1 MARSTRTRLTRSLA
15 LALATASSVGVAATS
30 AASANADVSTTS
42 SVKTRA
48 QVPWASVGT
57 GWVAADVV
65 RGGVNHLVLAS
76 PGGQAYEI
84 ATLAKNEVVVA
95 ISHDGKHVA
104 TQRPSSSDGL
114 PHPRVWDMRTGK
126 ASNLPI
132 NLSNLTFT
140 RPNGTAVMGFN
151 DVNSYGRYST
161 SGTQQRLVTADRS
174 GVGDYPVITP
184 NPNGLTDA
192 VTSTRAGRSSVSL
205 YNHAGF
211 TKARTY
217 TTPAGAKD
225 CSAVGWKNTT
235 TLIESCSVDDRN
247 GRTTLQVFAQNINGG
262 APKALTSGNYTS
274 RDSYYRGFNDVVET
288 SIGALAMA
296 VPDGDGY
303 GGTVVRLHGTKA
315 TTKVGPSSVNSNGG
329 AYAGGEAVK
338 IVGDKIVYASSPLG
352 GRSTKRMVAEYDV
365 RTKKLTY
372 LLGNNSKYT
381 GEVNGYAVID
391 PRA

>member
-104 TQRPSSSDGL
+104 TQRPNSSDGL

-151 DVNSYGRYST
+151 EVNSYGRYST
-161 SGTQQRLVTADRS
+161 SGTQQRVVTAGRS

-211 TKARTY
+211 TKARTFSQP
-217 TTPAGAKD
+217 TGSQGCTAT
-225 CSAVGWKNTT
+225 GWKNTT
-235 TLIESCSVDDRN
+235 TLIETCDIRGKN
-247 GRTTLQVFAQNINGG
+247 GVAAPQVFAQNIAGG
-262 APKALTSGNYTS
+262 APKALTSGTYPGGDAYS
-274 RDSYYRGFNDVVET
+274 GFSDAADT
-288 SIGALAMA
+288 SIGTLAMTA
-296 VPDGDGY
+296 SPYGGDF
-303 GGTVVRLHGTKA
+303 GGTVFRLSGTKA
-315 TTKVGPSSVNSNGG
+315 TTKVGPSSVNPNGG
-329 AYAGGEAVK
+329 AYAGGYATK
-338 IVGDKIVYASSPLG
+338 IVGDKILYASSPMG

-372 LLGNNSKYT
+372 LVGNNSKYT